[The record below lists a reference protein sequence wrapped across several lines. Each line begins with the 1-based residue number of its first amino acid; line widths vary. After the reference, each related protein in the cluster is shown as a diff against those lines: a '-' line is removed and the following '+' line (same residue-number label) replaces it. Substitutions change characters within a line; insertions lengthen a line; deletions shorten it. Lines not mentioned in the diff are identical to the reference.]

1 MIDKEI
7 GKLKHRIKIGRLKKT
22 EDVNGGL
29 KHDFNSFKEVWAEI
43 KPLPLTNSLPF
54 RLSNESN
61 PRNIKNVYLI
71 KIRENV
77 ISGGRHEAI
86 NAIVWKYKILTNF
99 YSFRSDA
106 SGNFLEGLFY
116 DQGRGL

>member
-7 GKLKHRIKIGRLKKT
+7 GKLKHRIKIGRLKEI
-22 EDVNGGL
+22 EDENGDL
-29 KHDFNSFKEVWAEI
+29 KHDFSSHKEVWAEI

-61 PRNIKNVYLI
+61 PRSIKNVYLV
-71 KIRENV
+71 KIRRNV

-99 YSFRSDA
+99 YSFRSDV
-106 SGNFLEGLFY
+106 SGFFLEGLFY

>member
-1 MIDKEI
+1 MDRLKYRIEI
-7 GKLKHRIKIGRLKKT
+7 GRFREIE
-22 EDVNGGL
+22 EDNGDF
-29 KHDFNSFKEVWAEI
+29 KNNFNSFKEVWAEI

-61 PRNIKNVYLI
+61 SRSIKNVYLI
-71 KIRENV
+71 KIRKNV

-99 YSFRSDA
+99 YSFRCDA
-106 SGNFLEGLFY
+106 SGIFLEGLFY
-116 DQGRGL
+116 DQGREL

>member
-1 MIDKEI
+1 MTSKEMDKM
-7 GKLKHRIKIGRLKKT
+7 KYRVKIGRLKET
-22 EDVNGGL
+22 EDENGDI
-29 KHDFNSFKEVWAEI
+29 KHYFNSFKEVWAEI
-43 KPLPLTNSLPF
+43 KPLPLTHSLSF

-71 KIRENV
+71 KIRKNV

-99 YSFRSDA
+99 YSFRCDV
-106 SGNFLEGLFY
+106 SGIFLEGLFY
-116 DQGRGL
+116 DQGREL